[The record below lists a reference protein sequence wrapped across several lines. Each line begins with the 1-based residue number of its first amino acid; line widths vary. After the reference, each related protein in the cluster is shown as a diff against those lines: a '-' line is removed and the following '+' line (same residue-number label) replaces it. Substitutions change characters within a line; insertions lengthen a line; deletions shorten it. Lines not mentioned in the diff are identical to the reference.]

1 MSGSET
7 AAVIP
12 VYNNDW
18 SIRGTVYRVADY
30 LSLKNII
37 VVNDGSTD
45 KTADVLRDIPEIK
58 VVFLEKNLGKGRA
71 LEAGFKA
78 AVDAGYEWIITMDG
92 DGQHSPD
99 DLPQFLDVHEE
110 EIYLGKRDIRIGK
123 MPFFRVLSNKIT
135 SFILSRITGQ
145 KILDSQCGFRKI
157 KAEVV
162 RNIQVKSGRFQFE
175 SELLI
180 LAAGK
185 GYKIDHV
192 PIRTLY
198 NSRKSSMKHFLDT
211 CEFIRMVFGYMFKS
225 K

>member
-211 CEFIRMVFGYMFKS
+211 CEFIRMVFGYMFKR